1 MLVIDGAGDGH
12 GVGMSQTGADGLA
25 LHGYSAREILKHYYT
40 GTDIEH
46 LAPGHWVSVLLQ
58 AGLHSVV
65 FGGATH
71 AGPRRLRIHATY
83 LATTAKDGQIA
94 LESEHGRLLTY
105 LPAPV
110 TITSSQPITVY
121 GGATSGVTDG
131 RYRGSLQI
139 TAAGRGLD
147 VINRVGLESYL
158 RGVVPAESPPTW
170 PAAELEA
177 QAVAARSYALTS
189 TPQAGF
195 DLYADTR
202 SQEYG
207 GYDSETPATNA
218 AVEATIGQVVSY
230 AGALVTTYYFAS
242 SGGETEDVQNAMAGV
257 APEPYLTAVLDPYD
271 GNRFGPITMTRHQA
285 ARKLRGLLRGTL
297 ESIVVTQRGASP
309 RILSANVVGSLGT
322 TTVSGVTLV
331 SALGLHST
339 WACFTV
345 TSATAEPASGW
356 DRACAKPTRVR
367 GGPSGPSGPSGPTGS
382 TVGGTVGPSGP
393 SGPTASTGPSG
404 PTGPTGPSG
413 PTSTTSVG
421 GGTVGPTG

>member
-25 LHGYSAREILKHYYT
+25 LHGYSAREILRHYYT

-58 AGLHSVV
+58 AGLHGVV

-83 LATTAKDGQIA
+83 LATSAKDGQIA

-110 TITSSQPITVY
+110 TITSSRPITVY
-121 GGATSGVTDG
+121 GGATSGVIDG

-139 TAAGRGLD
+139 TTGRGGLD
-147 VINRVGLESYL
+147 VINRVGLESYV

-177 QAVAARSYALTS
+177 QAIAARSYAITS

-230 AGALVTTYYFAS
+230 AGAPVTTYYFAS
-242 SGGETEDVQNAMAGV
+242 SGGETENVQNAFAGA

-271 GNRFGPITMTRHQA
+271 GSRFGPITMTLHQA
-285 ARKLRGLLRGTL
+285 ARKLKGLLHGRL
-297 ESIVVTQRGASP
+297 ESIVVTQRGVSP
-309 RILSANVVGSLGT
+309 RILSASVVGSLGT

-331 SALGLHST
+331 RALGLHST

-345 TSATAEPASGW
+345 TSASAQPASGW
-356 DRACAKPTRVR
+356 DRACAKPTRIR
-367 GGPSGPSGPSGPTGS
+367 SGPTGPTGPTGS
-382 TVGGTVGPSGP
+382 TVGGTVGPSGS

-404 PTGPTGPSG
+404 LTGPTGPSG
-413 PTSTTSVG
+413 PTGTTSIG
-421 GGTVGPTG
+421 GGAVGPTG

>member
-25 LHGYSAREILKHYYT
+25 LHGYSARQILRHYYT
-40 GTDIEH
+40 GTKIEH

-58 AGLHSVV
+58 AGLQSVV

-83 LATTAKDGQIA
+83 VATATKDGQIA
-94 LESEHGRLLTY
+94 LESAHGRLLTY
-105 LPAPV
+105 LPTPLTV
-110 TITSSQPITVY
+110 TSSRPITVY

-139 TAAGRGLD
+139 TSGSGGLD
-147 VINRVGLESYL
+147 VINRVGLESYV

-177 QAVAARSYALTS
+177 QAIAARSYAFTS
-189 TPQAGF
+189 TPQDGF

-207 GYDSETPATNA
+207 GYDSETPATDA
-218 AVEATIGQVVSY
+218 AVEATIGEVVSY
-230 AGALVTTYYFAS
+230 AGAPVTTYYFAS

-257 APEPYLTAVLDPYD
+257 SPEPYLTAVLDPYD
-271 GNRFGPITMTRHQA
+271 GSRFGPITMTVHQA
-285 ARKLRGLLRGTL
+285 ARRLRGLLRGTL
-297 ESIVVTQRGASP
+297 ESIVVTQRGISP
-309 RILSANVVGSLGT
+309 RILTANVVGSQGT
-322 TTVSGVTLV
+322 TTVSGLTLAA
-331 SALGLHST
+331 ALGLHST

-345 TSATAEPASGW
+345 TSASAQPASGW
-356 DRACAKPTRVR
+356 DRACAKPTSV
-367 GGPSGPSGPSGPTGS
+367 GSGPTGLTGATGS
-382 TVGGTVGPSGP
+382 TVGGAVGPSGP
-393 SGPTASTGPSG
+393 SGPTAPTGASGPTAATGPSG
-404 PTGPTGPSG
+404 PTGPTGP
-413 PTSTTSVG
+413 TSVG

>member
-25 LHGYSAREILKHYYT
+25 LHGYSAREILRHYYT
-40 GTDIEH
+40 GTHIEH

-58 AGLHSVV
+58 EGLQSVV

-83 LATTAKDGQIA
+83 IATTTKDGQIA
-94 LESEHGRLLTY
+94 LESEHGHLLTY

-110 TITSSQPITVY
+110 TITSSRPITVY
-121 GGATSGVTDG
+121 GGATSGVIDG

-139 TAAGRGLD
+139 TPGGGGLD
-147 VINRVGLESYL
+147 VINRVGLESYV
-158 RGVVPAESPPTW
+158 RGVVPAESPAIW

-177 QAVAARSYALTS
+177 QAIAARSYAITS
-189 TPQAGF
+189 TPQDGF

-218 AVEATIGQVVSY
+218 AVEATIGQVVTY
-230 AGALVTTYYFAS
+230 AGAPVTTYYFAS
-242 SGGETEDVQNAMAGV
+242 SGGETENVQNALAG
-257 APEPYLTAVLDPYD
+257 AKPEPYLTAVLDPYD
-271 GNRFGPITMTRHQA
+271 GSRFGPFTMTLREA
-285 ARKLRGLLRGTL
+285 ARKLKGLLHGTL
-297 ESIVVTQRGASP
+297 ESIVVTQRGISP
-309 RILSANVVGSLGT
+309 RVLSADIVGSQGT
-322 TTVSGVTLV
+322 TTVSGLTLAG
-331 SALGLHST
+331 ALGLHST

-345 TSATAEPASGW
+345 TSASARPASGW
-356 DRACAKPTRVR
+356 DRSCAKPTSI
-367 GGPSGPSGPSGPTGS
+367 PSGPTGLTGPTGS
-382 TVGGTVGPSGP
+382 TVGGTVGPSGSSGPTAATGP
-393 SGPTASTGPSG
+393 SGPTAVTGPSG
-404 PTGPTGPSG
+404 PTGPTGS
-413 PTSTTSVG
+413 TSIG

>member
-25 LHGYSAREILKHYYT
+25 LHGYSARRILRHYYT
-40 GTDIEH
+40 GTDIGH

-58 AGLHSVV
+58 AGLQSVV

-83 LATTAKDGQIA
+83 VATTTKDGQIA
-94 LESEHGRLLTY
+94 LESEHGHLLTY

-110 TITSSQPITVY
+110 TITSSRPITVY

-139 TAAGRGLD
+139 TAGSGGLD
-147 VINRVGLESYL
+147 VINRVGLESYV
-158 RGVVPAESPPTW
+158 RGVVPAESPPGW
-170 PAAELEA
+170 PPAELEA
-177 QAVAARSYALTS
+177 QAIAARSYAITI
-189 TPQAGF
+189 TPQNGF

-218 AVEATIGQVVSY
+218 AAEATIGQVVTY
-230 AGALVTTYYFAS
+230 AGVPVTTYYFAS
-242 SGGETEDVQNAMAGV
+242 SGGETENVENGLAGTT
-257 APEPYLTAVLDPYD
+257 PEPYLTAVLDPYD
-271 GNRFGPITMTRHQA
+271 GSRFGPITMTLREA
-285 ARKLRGLLRGTL
+285 ARKLKGLLRGTL
-297 ESIVVTQRGASP
+297 ESIVVTQRGISP
-309 RILSANVVGSLGT
+309 RILAANVVGSQGT
-322 TTVSGVTLV
+322 TPVSGLTLE

-339 WACFTV
+339 WACFAV
-345 TSATAEPASGW
+345 TSAAAQPASGW
-356 DRACAKPTRVR
+356 DRACARPT
-367 GGPSGPSGPSGPTGS
+367 SLASGPTGLTGPTGPTGS
-382 TVGGTVGPSGP
+382 SVGGTIGPSGP
-393 SGPTASTGPSG
+393 SGPTA
-404 PTGPTGPSG
+404 PTGPSG
-413 PTSTTSVG
+413 PTAATGPSGSTSTG